1 MTKRTQRIGSLLSRM
16 AGLLSG
22 KARAER
28 PEIVPVSLESLEP
41 RTMMSTAYAS
51 IDGTGNNL
59 LHAEWGSTGEDFLRI
74 APAMYGDGVSSPAG
88 QNLPDARTIS
98 NMLAA
103 QPEDMTGNSRAL
115 SDYIYAWG
123 QFLDHDIDL
132 TNTQTG
138 AGAEKLNIQ
147 VPKGDPYFDP
157 ASTGTQVIPLTRSAY
172 DAATGTSASNPR
184 QQINAIT
191 AFIDGSQIYGS
202 DEVTAKS
209 LRTFSG
215 GQLKTSEG
223 NLLPTDE
230 TGFFV
235 AGDIRV
241 DENTGLIAMQTL
253 FMREHNRVAK
263 EMATQ
268 NPGWSDEE
276 IYQHARR
283 VVIGELQ
290 RITYNEFL
298 PALLGSITLTP
309 YKGYNAKV
317 NPGVTNEFATAAY
330 RFGHSLL
337 NDDIEF
343 LDNNGNA
350 TREEISLAESFFN
363 PDVVKEAGIDGVL
376 KYLASDNANELDN
389 KIVDSLRNFLFGPPG
404 AGGLDLAALNIQ
416 RGRDHGLADY
426 NTSRTSYGLKKVTSF
441 AQITSNVDLQKAL
454 KTIYGDVNKVDLWVG
469 LLAEDHVKGSSV
481 GELTGKILVNQ
492 FTRLRD
498 GDRFWYQNN
507 LKGAEL
513 KMVEKTTLAEVIKRN
528 TGTYNLQENV
538 FFFKTEITGKVFNDA
553 SKDGVMQKNE
563 AGLAGKTLSL
573 VDAEGVVIATTKTDK
588 SGVYSFKDIG
598 LGKFTL
604 KEVMMEGTVVTSKS
618 LAVDI
623 TKGST
628 TVLNVG
634 NTIEASKP
642 TPPAKPPMQPSAK
655 PMEKPAPPP
664 MKPEVNVVMEGIKKV
679 AMGDGK

>member
-1 MTKRTQRIGSLLSRM
+1 MTKRTQRIGSLLSRLV
-16 AGLLSG
+16 GLFPA
-22 KARAER
+22 KPHQQR
-28 PEIVPVSLESLEP
+28 PTVVPVSLESLEP
-41 RTMMSTAYAS
+41 RTMMSTAFAS

-59 LHAEWGSTGEDFLRI
+59 LHADWGSTGENFLRI
-74 APAMYGDGVSSPAG
+74 APAMYGDRISSPAG
-88 QNLPDARTIS
+88 QTLPDARTIS
-98 NMLAA
+98 NTLSA

-132 TNTQTG
+132 TNSQTG
-138 AGAEKLNIQ
+138 DGKETLNIQ

-157 ASTGTQVIPLTRSAY
+157 TSTGTQVIPLTRSDY
-172 DAATGTSASNPR
+172 DPATGTSAANVR

-191 AFIDGSQIYGS
+191 AFIDGSQVYGS

-241 DENTGLIAMQTL
+241 DENTGLIAMQTM
-253 FMREHNRVAK
+253 FMREHNRLAK
-263 EMATQ
+263 EMAAQ

-298 PALLGSITLTP
+298 PALLGSIQLTP
-309 YKGYNAKV
+309 YKGYNAKI
-317 NPGVTNEFATAAY
+317 NPGISNEFATAAF

-337 NDDIEF
+337 NDDVEF
-343 LDNNGNA
+343 LDNNGNPV
-350 TREEISLAESFFN
+350 REEISLAESFFN
-363 PDVVKEAGIDGVL
+363 PDIVKESGIDGVL

-426 NTSRTSYGLKKVTSF
+426 NSTRASYGLKKVTSF
-441 AQITSNVDLQKAL
+441 AQITSNVDVQKAL
-454 KTIYGDVNKVDLWVG
+454 KTLYGDVNKIDLWVG

-513 KMVEKTTLAEVIKRN
+513 KIVEKTTLAEVIKRN

-538 FFFKTEITGKVFNDA
+538 FFFKTEITGKVFSDA
-553 SKDGVMQKNE
+553 NKDGVMQKNE
-563 AGLAGKTLSL
+563 AGLAGKTLQL
-573 VDAEGVVIATTKTDK
+573 VDADGLVIATAKTDK

-604 KEVMMEGTVVTSKS
+604 KEVMTEGTQITGVKTPEVI
-618 LAVDI
+618 I

-628 TVLNVG
+628 TVVNIG
-634 NTIEASKP
+634 NAKLSEPSKP
-642 TPPAKPPMQPSAK
+642 TPPAKPPVK
-655 PMEKPAPPP
+655 GGEKPAPPP
-664 MKPEVNVVMEGIKKV
+664 APKPGSTTNTIMDGIKKV
-679 AMGDGK
+679 AMG